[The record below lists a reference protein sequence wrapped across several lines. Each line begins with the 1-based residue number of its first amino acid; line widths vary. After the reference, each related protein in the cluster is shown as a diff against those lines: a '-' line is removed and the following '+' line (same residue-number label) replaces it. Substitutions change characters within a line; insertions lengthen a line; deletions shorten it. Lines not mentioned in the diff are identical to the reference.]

1 MRDRVRKVIQQQR
14 AMNKNLGEM
23 DVANTENLFISDD
36 EDEDDDMSLNRR
48 SGMISNSNSF
58 STEKVNNLDKIDKSN
73 DLSEQLIEEN

>member
-48 SGMISNSNSF
+48 SGINVQSF
-58 STEKVNNLDKIDKSN
+58 SSDKQNNLDKIERTSEDDK
-73 DLSEQLIEEN
+73 E

>member
-48 SGMISNSNSF
+48 SGMTSNSNSF

>member
-1 MRDRVRKVIQQQR
+1 
-14 AMNKNLGEM
+14 M

-48 SGMISNSNSF
+48 SGMTSNSNSF

>member
-48 SGMISNSNSF
+48 SGMTSNSNSF

-73 DLSEQLIEEN
+73 DLSE